1 MAFTLPPP
9 KAKTKKKPKTPQ
21 QVAART
27 AAVRAATQQLTDPW
41 VGIDKHGRL
50 VAVKSAA
57 RAIKVFGQPL
67 TRSQFLSAQSQLN
80 DTFLSFTGKKGTV
93 KQVAHF
99 LSSGQSTYQL
109 KLQLSKTKGFIGS
122 PVWRQNA
129 PGYQS
134 VWDQMYGPQG
144 KPDDAEIR
152 YAIVNNLGGEGFA
165 QRLRQRPD
173 YVKSNEFK
181 GNEATLAAVY
191 TRIYGVPGA
200 SGENVV
206 KTAVLNGWNQDQF
219 ASYLRA
225 QPQYTNSEEFQSK
238 ALNFASALG
247 MVAGGLPTMQ
257 AGSGGTN
264 TNINTAG
271 ALKPDPRV
279 MPGAIAPTSGLTTT
293 AGTKQTGIAG
303 VVQ

>member
-1 MAFTLPPP
+1 
-9 KAKTKKKPKTPQ
+9 
-21 QVAART
+21 
-27 AAVRAATQQLTDPW
+27 
-41 VGIDKHGRL
+41 
-50 VAVKSAA
+50 VAVKNP
-57 RAIKVFGQPL
+57 RNAIKVFGQPL

-109 KLQLSKTKGFIGS
+109 KVQLSKTKGFVGS
-122 PVWRQNA
+122 PVWRQHA
-129 PGYQS
+129 PQAES
-134 VWDQMYGPQG
+134 VWSAIYGAET
-144 KPDDAEIR
+144 KPDQEVIR
-152 YAIVNNLGGEGFA
+152 YAIVNNLYGDDLA
-165 QRLRQRPD
+165 TVLRKRPD

-181 GNEATLAAVY
+181 GQEATLAIVY

-200 SGENVV
+200 NGENVV

-247 MVAGGLPTMQ
+247 MVAGGFPTMTP
-257 AGSGGTN
+257 GSGGTN
-264 TNINTAG
+264 PNTNTAG
-271 ALKPDPRV
+271 NLKPDPRV
-279 MPGAIAPTSGLTTT
+279 MPGAIAPTDGLTTT